1 MKVTAFKTPKVT
13 PGQDLLS
20 IVDHNLPKLEDKSIV
35 VVTSKI
41 VSLCQNRVVKN
52 DGTVSKK
59 DLVKQESQF
68 YIPSDDK
75 WDLLLTITDN
85 TLIPSGGIDES
96 NGNNYFILWP
106 DKVEEQASLLWNH
119 LRDTNKIENLGVII
133 VDSHTTPLRWGT
145 SGIGIAWCGFEP
157 LKNYIGKPDIFGRN
171 LHVTKQSILDGLA
184 ASAVVTM
191 GEGNEQTPLA
201 VITDVSFVTFQT
213 NPPSKQ
219 NIAALKISQQEDIYG
234 PIISAA
240 PWKRG
245 NKK

>member
-13 PGQDLLS
+13 PGQDLLP